1 MPWELE
7 LTLLF
12 FLLVS
17 ALVALN
23 VKDLL
28 MAVVSLGAFSFIS
41 ALLFVSMGAVDVG
54 FMEASVGAGVY
65 TVLFIIAIYRTSW
78 RSLD

>member
-7 LTLLF
+7 LALF
-12 FLLVS
+12 VFLLIS

-23 VKDLL
+23 VSDLL
-28 MAVVSLGAFSFIS
+28 MAVVSLGAFSFIL
-41 ALLFVSMGAVDVG
+41 ALLFVAMGAVDVG
-54 FMEASVGAGVY
+54 FMEASVGAGVS

-78 RSLD
+78 RSTD

>member
-7 LTLLF
+7 LNLLV
-12 FLLVS
+12 FLLIA

-28 MAVVSLGAFSFIS
+28 MAVVSINAFSFIS

-54 FMEASVGAGVY
+54 FMEASVGAGVFG
-65 TVLFIIAIYRTSW
+65 VLFIIAIYRTTW
-78 RSLD
+78 RSDD